1 MVLGTP
7 PDSKMVSWLF
17 EEVID
22 VCELE
27 KMSRHWTKATGL
39 KQAEWM
45 AYHTVGCKSRVI
57 MPLRRLELSILR
69 TGQCP
74 LNYHHLLSASNVW
87 RLCKELV
94 QTTEHI
100 MCDWL
105 LRKKRWPY
113 FLLDGIWTLLSYSIL
128 PQGSLWTRAVVF
140 QTVFSGHCNLT

>member
-1 MVLGTP
+1 MASGTP
-7 PDSKMVSWLF
+7 PDSKMVSRLF
-17 EEVID
+17 EEVIE

-39 KQAEWM
+39 RQAEWM
-45 AYHTVGCKSRVI
+45 AYHTVGCKSGFI

-100 MCDWL
+100 MCSYCEKSGGNIFCWMEFEASWVILYYPKDGCEL
-105 LRKKRWPY
+105 GRWSFKPY
-113 FLLDGIWTLLSYSIL
+113 L
-128 PQGSLWTRAVVF
+128 VVIAI
-140 QTVFSGHCNLT
+140 